1 MKMAALLDGDGIGL
15 LGEWFSDLCEVTV
28 VIKLIFYF
36 TRVVDK
42 RELSSEVGEN
52 SLESLLRGVDHSR
65 VLNHFVQVGV
75 LLSYW
80 IVPERQGWAQQQFF
94 KFIFVRNNFILLS
107 RQSLNIPDSISRVK
121 EDLSKTLLV

>member
-1 MKMAALLDGDGIGL
+1 MGTPPALQRFKISVLLELQNNFGYFVVKMAALLDGDGIGL

-36 TRVVDK
+36 TRVVDE

-65 VLNHFVQVGV
+65 VLNHLVQVGV

-80 IVPERQGWAQQQFF
+80 IVPVRQSCAQQ
-94 KFIFVRNNFILLS
+94 
-107 RQSLNIPDSISRVK
+107 
-121 EDLSKTLLV
+121 